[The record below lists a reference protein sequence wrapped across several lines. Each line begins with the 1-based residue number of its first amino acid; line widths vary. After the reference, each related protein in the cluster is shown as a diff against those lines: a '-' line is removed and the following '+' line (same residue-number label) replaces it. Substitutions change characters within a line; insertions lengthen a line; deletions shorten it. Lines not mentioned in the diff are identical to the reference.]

1 MRRISLYLAPS
12 PWHSSSP
19 GEFPASAHATHAAGS
34 PPIGLVTPHFI
45 SDSFA
50 AAAIDRN
57 VWGWYGTNQPDNV
70 AFSQSGGALNVSV
83 SSTAT
88 NNFNASLG
96 TRCKVRG
103 DFDATLSYRLVEW
116 PATNGVWV
124 SLMAADTGG
133 FNVYR
138 VSWHFGDGEAYGAY
152 LPPAGTA
159 VAASGDLGV
168 LRLARQGSTWT
179 GYYLLGR
186 HWIPIASG
194 VGPTDDVALS
204 PAVFNG
210 SNATSFGGA
219 PTHVA
224 FDSFHASAARVVC
237 P

>member
-1 MRRISLYLAPS
+1 MIGGPNVPHPHPRICCSANLLTKREGTMRRISLLSCPVALALVV
-12 PWHSSSP
+12 P
-19 GEFPASAHATHAAGS
+19 GESPASAHATHAAGS

-124 SLMAADTGG
+124 SLMQPT
-133 FNVYR
+133 
-138 VSWHFGDGEAYGAY
+138 
-152 LPPAGTA
+152 P
-159 VAASGDLGV
+159 AAST
-168 LRLARQGSTWT
+168 ST
-179 GYYLLGR
+179 
-186 HWIPIASG
+186 A
-194 VGPTDDVALS
+194 
-204 PAVFNG
+204 
-210 SNATSFGGA
+210 
-219 PTHVA
+219 
-224 FDSFHASAARVVC
+224 
-237 P
+237 